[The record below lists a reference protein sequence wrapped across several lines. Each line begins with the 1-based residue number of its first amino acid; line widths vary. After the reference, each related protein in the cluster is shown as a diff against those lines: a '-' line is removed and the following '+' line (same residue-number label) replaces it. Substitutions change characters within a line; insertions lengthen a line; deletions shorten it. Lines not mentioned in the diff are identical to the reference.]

1 MYSYFHVFKTINGK
15 YYIDLI
21 AFVILVTFLKLSA
34 PFAPCNSQLQGMTVP
49 PSTLLFFAHFC
60 A

>member
-21 AFVILVTFLKLSA
+21 ALVVLVTFFKLSP
-34 PFAPCNSQLQGMTVP
+34 PFAPMQ
-49 PSTLLFFAHFC
+49 
-60 A
+60 

>member
-21 AFVILVTFLKLSA
+21 AFVVLVTFLSFLLLLHQ
-34 PFAPCNSQLQGMTVP
+34 CNSQLQGMTVP